1 MKKLTLNSLAIV
13 VVLLLLS
20 WSAVQ
25 AQVAI
30 PVQTWDFE
38 TSLGDWVS
46 GTGNASI
53 ELTTE
58 KAVSGTHSVKMVK
71 GTSTLEINLQNDVFE
86 NIREGDSISVN
97 IWISAEDAAN
107 INGFQ
112 IFWQTGSGWSWNNI
126 WINGSSII
134 GDSWN
139 TIKGV
144 YPAIATPVQRI
155 GFQLLMKTGQESA
168 ATTIYFDDI
177 TISRVQTKIV
187 DWAIFRRGPAPG
199 WKFVP
204 GDEGNAGVA
213 GDVPPAGPWTAIRGG
228 FPALTATL
236 EKAVVVTG
244 TMTFEGAG
252 IETWNALRY
261 AFTNHTQAGAVR
273 YAGTDS
279 ARWMYEKYAGT
290 DSAQWVDGEE
300 VGNGYSFFPP
310 SDGQDIP
317 SFANGSGNIG
327 IVRNS
332 SWISTWGNNLSAG
345 VITQKPMRA
354 IAEEGTYDFAI
365 SVQLRSDSTKEVKFY
380 VQKQGTPVAYWWGG
394 SFIDTTSIPATFNG
408 ICFGLNGGN
417 GAESGDL
424 RGFKVENVQA
434 KLGSPIVIPEAP
446 WQPFYISIKDWGIFR
461 RGPAPGWKFVPGEMD
476 GNAGVAGD
484 VPPAGPWTAIR
495 GAFPEAVQL
504 KTGKSIKISGT
515 MTFEGAGIE
524 TWNALRY
531 AFTNHTQAGA
541 VRYAGTDSARWMY
554 EKYAGTDSAQW
565 VDGEEVGDGYSFFPP
580 SDGQDIPSFANGSG
594 NIGIV
599 RNSSWISTWGNN
611 LSAGVITQK
620 PMRAI
625 AEEGTYDFAISV
637 QLRSDNTK
645 EVKFYVQKQG
655 TPVAYW
661 WGGSF
666 IDTTSIPATF
676 NGICFGL
683 NGGNGAESGALRGF
697 YVENVQVDTGVVT
710 VPEPP
715 WQPFYI
721 SIKDWGIFRRGPAP
735 GWKFVPG
742 EMDGNAGV
750 AGDVPPAGPWTA
762 IRGAFPEAVQ
772 LKTGKS
778 IKISGTMTF
787 EGAGIETWN
796 ALRYA
801 FTNHT
806 QAGAVRYAGTD
817 SARWMYEKYAGTDS
831 AQWVDGEEVGDGYSF
846 FPPSDGQDI
855 PSFANGSG
863 NIGIVRNSS
872 WISTWGNNLS
882 AGVITQKPMR
892 AIAEEGTYD
901 FAISVQLRSDNTKE
915 VKFYVQKQ
923 GTPVAYWWGGSFID
937 TTSIPATFNG
947 ICFGLNGGNGAE
959 SGALRGFYVENVQ
972 VDTGVV
978 TVPIAPWQK
987 YYVAKWGVLGN
998 RYGGWSFEEGEFEGN
1013 AGVVGTAPNTS
1024 MVVLRGALEEP
1035 YIPTV
1040 TRGLLITGQ
1049 VEFTGGGFNAPGS
1062 FRIGFLYTPSL
1073 GKVVVDNT
1081 PDNGDSTHWDG
1092 AENGHT
1098 GILFVPRSGNNQN
1111 VSWGTGGNGSVG
1123 AILNADTVWFVTDA
1137 ANNAALGNFSQLPAG
1152 AIANEGTY
1160 NIALAVLGNSDGN
1173 ANATFK
1179 LSKDGNEAA
1188 YKYAASFSVPAA
1200 LNKFNAISFALSEG
1214 NSTTALRVLDIAID
1228 TTTRPVDVGE
1238 LVGVAK
1244 ELVPLVYNLYQN
1256 YPNPF
1261 NPTTTIRYDLP
1272 FTSNVKITVYDMLG
1286 REVARIVDGMQSA
1299 NSYTIQ
1305 WNASHLSSGVYFYRI
1320 DAKSV
1325 DGAKT
1330 FTSVKKLLLLK

>member
-53 ELTTE
+53 ELSTE

-126 WINGSSII
+126 WINGTSII

-236 EKAVVVTG
+236 EKAVVVT
-244 TMTFEGAG
+244 
-252 IETWNALRY
+252 
-261 AFTNHTQAGAVR
+261 
-273 YAGTDS
+273 
-279 ARWMYEKYAGT
+279 
-290 DSAQWVDGEE
+290 
-300 VGNGYSFFPP
+300 
-310 SDGQDIP
+310 
-317 SFANGSGNIG
+317 
-327 IVRNS
+327 
-332 SWISTWGNNLSAG
+332 
-345 VITQKPMRA
+345 
-354 IAEEGTYDFAI
+354 
-365 SVQLRSDSTKEVKFY
+365 
-380 VQKQGTPVAYWWGG
+380 
-394 SFIDTTSIPATFNG
+394 
-408 ICFGLNGGN
+408 
-417 GAESGDL
+417 
-424 RGFKVENVQA
+424 
-434 KLGSPIVIPEAP
+434 
-446 WQPFYISIKDWGIFR
+446 
-461 RGPAPGWKFVPGEMD
+461 
-476 GNAGVAGD
+476 
-484 VPPAGPWTAIR
+484 
-495 GAFPEAVQL
+495 
-504 KTGKSIKISGT
+504 GT

-1092 AENGHT
+1092 AENGHN

-1160 NIALAVLGNSDGN
+1160 NIALAVLGNSDGS